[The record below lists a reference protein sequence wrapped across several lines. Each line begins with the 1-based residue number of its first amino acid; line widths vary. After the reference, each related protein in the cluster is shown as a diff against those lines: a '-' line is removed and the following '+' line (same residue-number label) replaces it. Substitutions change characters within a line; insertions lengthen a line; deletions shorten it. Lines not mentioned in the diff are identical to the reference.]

1 MRNLRDEVRDFLNA
15 GEMAR
20 ANAAQL
26 AALQCVCGLD
36 LTATMKADAATR
48 TAALNRIGRLAER
61 ERMKGL
67 AGHWSYDLNRHIA
80 LKQAADRLRGI
91 VDNTPARSS
100 TNSKRRPKAPS
111 SKSCGEIARTRKA

>member
-1 MRNLRDEVRDFLNA
+1 
-15 GEMAR
+15 MAR

-36 LTATMKADAATR
+36 LAATMKADAATR
-48 TAALNRIGRLAER
+48 TAALRPHRPACER

-91 VDNTPARSS
+91 VDNPRPAAVLHKFK
-100 TNSKRRPKAPS
+100 TAPEGAVVE
-111 SKSCGEIARTRKA
+111 KLR